1 MAQMMPE
8 QVGAMQ
14 TVLVYTKCA
23 FVGAMNEIL
32 IQSKCKV

>member
-1 MAQMMPE
+1 MKPKQA
-8 QVGAMQ
+8 GAMQ

-32 IQSKCKV
+32 IQSKCKE